1 MILPVNII
9 NSEVCGSHFL
19 DEPLRWVKFIE
30 VADSAGAF
38 PVTAFV
44 DSELLLSLP
53 FVESISA
60 VRAIKFRV
68 FLILL

>member
-1 MILPVNII
+1 MIFPVDII
-9 NSEVCGSHFL
+9 DGEMCWYHFL

-30 VADSAGAF
+30 VVDSAGAF

-53 FVESISA
+53 FIESITA